1 MMKLINTLTVIT
13 WVLVML
19 VACGGTEGDP
29 LNGTNWELYSMGR
42 YSPIPGSKTTI
53 RFEDGQVS
61 GLGGCNQYG
70 GEYKISGQRLSFS
83 ALYMTEMACVSPE
96 GVMDQEG
103 RFLQFLGDAG
113 RFEIVD
119 GRLQLYGSEGETL
132 TFVPI
137 Q

>member
-1 MMKLINTLTVIT
+1 MKIINTLTLIT
-13 WVLVML
+13 WIGIML
-19 VACGGTEGDP
+19 VACGGIGDDS
-29 LNGTNWELYSMGR
+29 LNGTTWELNSIGK
-42 YSPIPGSKTTI
+42 YSPIAESMTTI
-53 RFEDGQVS
+53 RFENGQVS

-103 RFLQFLGDAG
+103 RFLQFLGDAQ
-113 RFEIVD
+113 RFELTD
-119 GRLQLYGSEGETL
+119 GQLQLYGSEGETL